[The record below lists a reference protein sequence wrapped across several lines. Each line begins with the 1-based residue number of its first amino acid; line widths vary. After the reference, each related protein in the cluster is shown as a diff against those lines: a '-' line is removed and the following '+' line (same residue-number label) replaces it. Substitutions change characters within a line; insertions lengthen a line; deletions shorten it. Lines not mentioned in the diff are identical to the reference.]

1 MRILAITVSIITALL
16 GLALSILPFGSIAF
30 IPIVL
35 SFIFGLIAFKVS
47 KKEGKSNSIIKIF
60 FFVTVISLGLSIY
73 NTLRPDEII
82 EDTESIEAENISDED
97 MEELEAIE
105 IED

>member
-1 MRILAITVSIITALL
+1 MRILVIIVSIIAALF
-16 GLALSILPFGSIAF
+16 GVALSILPFGSIAL

-35 SFIFGLIAFKVS
+35 SLIFGLIAFKVS
-47 KKEGKSNSIIKIF
+47 QKEGKSTSIIKVVF
-60 FFVTVISLGLSIY
+60 FITIIALGLSIY
-73 NTLRPDEII
+73 NSLRPDEII
-82 EDTESIEAENISDED
+82 EDTEFVEEENISEED